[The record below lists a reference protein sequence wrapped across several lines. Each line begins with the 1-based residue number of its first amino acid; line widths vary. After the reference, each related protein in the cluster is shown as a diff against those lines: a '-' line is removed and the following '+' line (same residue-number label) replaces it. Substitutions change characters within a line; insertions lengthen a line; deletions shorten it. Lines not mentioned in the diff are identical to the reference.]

1 MKFACIARHRREHPV
16 RLMCRVLAV
25 SPSGFYAWRK
35 RSPSAHAIAD
45 ERLMLQ
51 VRVAFHRNHGRY
63 GSPRIQQEL
72 GDEGTHVGTKRV
84 ARLMRQDGLVA
95 RARRRHGCTT
105 DSTHSLPVAAN
116 LLDRQFDV
124 NDVRINQVW
133 VSDITYVPTREGWL
147 YLAIILDLASR
158 RVVGWS
164 MADTLEGDIALRALR
179 MAIGARH
186 PAPGLIHHSDRGS
199 QYVAAEYR
207 ALQLEHGM
215 RPSMSRRA
223 NCWDNAVA
231 ESFFHTLKMELIYT
245 EDYDTH
251 EAARTAVFEYIEVFY
266 NRQRCHSAN
275 GYLAPLVYEQALKT
289 SEIFCPV

>member
-25 SPSGFYAWRK
+25 SASGFYAWRK

-51 VRVAFHRNHGRY
+51 VRVVFHRNHRRY

-72 GDEGTHVGTKRV
+72 SDEGTHVGTKRV

-105 DSTHSLPVAAN
+105 DSTHSLPVAPN

-124 NDVRINQVW
+124 NGVRINQVW

-147 YLAIILDLASR
+147 YLAIVLDLASR

-164 MADTLEGDIALRALR
+164 MADTLESDIALRALR

-207 ALQLEHGM
+207 ALQLAHGM
-215 RPSMSRRA
+215 RPSMSRKA

-231 ESFFHTLKMELIYT
+231 ESFFGTLEQELIVT
-245 EDYDTH
+245 SDWSTRA
-251 EAARTAVFEYIEVFY
+251 EARSAIFRFIESWY
-266 NRQRCHSAN
+266 NRVRRHSTL
-275 GYLAPLVYEQALKT
+275 GYVSPAQYEIELGVAA
-289 SEIFCPV
+289 